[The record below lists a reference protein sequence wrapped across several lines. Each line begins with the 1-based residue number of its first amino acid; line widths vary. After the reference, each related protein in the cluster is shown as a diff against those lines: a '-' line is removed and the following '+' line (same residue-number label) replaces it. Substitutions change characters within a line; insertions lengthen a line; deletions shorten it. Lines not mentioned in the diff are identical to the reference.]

1 MLRKPNQSIH
11 KMSTK
16 KASSALISVFHKDG
30 LEPIVQK
37 FQELGITIYST
48 GGTEKFIKDLG
59 IDVVPVEEVT
69 SYPSILGGRV
79 KTLHPKVFGG
89 ILNRQDN
96 ESDVAQLEEFEIPQL
111 DIVIVDLYPFEKT
124 VASGASEEDII
135 EKIDIGG
142 ISLIRAA
149 AKNFKDV
156 LCVSSMEDY
165 AEVLEL
171 ISNGNGSTT
180 IEDRKRFAA
189 KSFNVSS
196 HYDTAIF
203 NYFNKNHDLAA
214 LKVSETNG
222 KVLRYGE
229 NPHQKGF
236 FFGDFDAMFSKL
248 HGKELS
254 YNNLLD
260 VDAAVNLMDEFKND
274 APTFAILKHNNAC
287 GLAQRDNLHQAYLDA
302 LAGDP
307 VSAFGGVLISNKQI
321 DKATAEEIH
330 KLFCEV
336 VIAPS
341 YADDAL
347 EILKGK
353 KNRIILIQNEVEMP
367 EMIVRTCLNGMLLQ
381 EKDHKTDS
389 ISDLSNTTTK
399 APSANEIEDLIFA
412 SKLCKHTKSNTIVLA
427 KNKQLYASGTGQT
440 SRVDALNQAIHKAK
454 SFKFDLES
462 AVMASDAFFP
472 FPDCV
477 EIAGK
482 SGITSVIQP
491 GGSIKDQLSIDYCNE
506 NGIAMVMTG
515 TRHFKH

>member
-1 MLRKPNQSIH
+1 
-11 KMSTK
+11 MSTVK
-16 KASSALISVFHKDG
+16 KATSALISVFHKDG
-30 LEPIVQK
+30 LEPIVKK

-48 GGTEKFIKDLG
+48 GGTEKFITDLG
-59 IDVVPVEEVT
+59 IPVTPVEDVT

-96 ESDVAQLEEFEIPQL
+96 ESDAAQLVEFNIPQL

-124 VASGASEEDII
+124 VASGAAEQDII

-165 AEVLEL
+165 SDFLDV

-180 IEDRKRFAA
+180 LEDRKRFAA

-203 NYFNKNHDLAA
+203 NYFNKDHDIAA
-214 LKVSETNG
+214 LKISETNG

-236 FFGDFDAMFSKL
+236 FFGDFDAMFSKF

-260 VDAAVNLMDEFKND
+260 VDAAVNLMGEFKND

-287 GLAQRDNLHQAYLDA
+287 GLAQRETLHQAYIDA

-307 VSAFGGVLISNKQI
+307 VSAFGGVLISNKEI

-330 KLFCEV
+330 QLFCEV

-341 YADDAL
+341 YAADAL

-353 KNRIILIQNEVEMP
+353 KNRIILVQNETKMP
-367 EMIVRTCLNGMLLQ
+367 EMLVRTCLNGMLLQ
-381 EKDHKTDS
+381 DKDYKTDS
-389 ISDLSNTTTK
+389 LEDLSYATENK
-399 APSANEIEDLIFA
+399 PNPQELEDLLFA
-412 SKLCKHTKSNTIVLA
+412 SKLCKHTKSNTIILA
-427 KNKQLYASGTGQT
+427 KNKQLCASGTGQT
-440 SRVDALNQAIHKAK
+440 SRVDALNQAIHKAQ
-454 SFKFDLES
+454 SFKFDLKG

-477 EIAGK
+477 EIADKAGVA
-482 SGITSVIQP
+482 SVIQP
-491 GGSIKDQLSIDYCNE
+491 GGSIKDQLSVDYCNK
-506 NGIAMVMTG
+506 NGISMVMTG

>member
-1 MLRKPNQSIH
+1 MNN
-11 KMSTK
+11 TK
-16 KASSALISVFHKDG
+16 TIKSALISVFHKDG
-30 LEPIVQK
+30 LTPLVK
-37 FQELGITIYST
+37 KLDALNVTIYST
-48 GGTEKFIKDLG
+48 GGTEKFIQNLG
-59 IDVVPVEEVT
+59 INVVPVEEVT

-89 ILNRQDN
+89 ILNRQ
-96 ESDVAQLEEFEIPQL
+96 EHQSDLLEMEEYQIPQL
-111 DIVIVDLYPFEKT
+111 DLVIVDLYPFEKT
-124 VASGASEEDII
+124 VASNATEQNII

-149 AKNFKDV
+149 AKNFKDT
-156 LCVSSMEDY
+156 CIVSSINQYDSF
-165 AEVLEL
+165 LKL
-171 ISNGNGSTT
+171 ISENNGETT
-180 IEDRKRFAA
+180 IADRKKLAA
-189 KSFNVSS
+189 KAFNISS

-203 NYFNKNHDLAA
+203 NYFNEDEIAYKA
-214 LKVSETNG
+214 SEINA

-229 NPHQKGF
+229 NPHQKGY
-236 FFGDFDAMFSKL
+236 FFGDLEAMFEQL

-260 VDAAVNLMDEFKND
+260 VDAATNLMGEFSGE

-287 GLAQRDNLHQAYLDA
+287 GFAQRESLHQAYLDA

-307 VSAFGGVLISNKQI
+307 TSAFGGVLISNTEI
-321 DKATAEEIH
+321 DKVTAQEIH

-341 YADDAL
+341 YENDAL

-353 KNRIILIQNEVEMP
+353 KNRVLLIQKETALPQQTVRTALNGILIQD
-367 EMIVRTCLNGMLLQ
+367 
-381 EKDHKTDS
+381 KDLKTD
-389 ISDLSNTTTK
+389 T
-399 APSANEIEDLIFA
+399 IEDITYPTNNKPTKIELEDLLFA
-412 SKLCKHTKSNTIVLA
+412 SKICKHTKSNTIVLV

-440 SRVDALNQAIHKAK
+440 SRVDALRQAIEKAI
-454 SFKFDLES
+454 SFNFDLHG

-477 EIAGK
+477 EIADK
-482 SGITSVIQP
+482 AGIKSVIQP

-506 NGIAMVMTG
+506 HNIGMVFTG

>member
-1 MLRKPNQSIH
+1 
-11 KMSTK
+11 MSTVK
-16 KASSALISVFHKDG
+16 KATSALISVFHKDG
-30 LEPIVQK
+30 LEPIVRK

-59 IDVVPVEEVT
+59 IDVVPVEDVT

-96 ESDVAQLEEFEIPQL
+96 ESDVAQLAEFEIPQL

-124 VASGASEEDII
+124 VASGAPEQEII

-156 LCVSSMEDY
+156 ICVSSMEDY
-165 AEVLEL
+165 SEFLDV
-171 ISNGNGSTT
+171 ISKDKGNTT
-180 IEDRKRFAA
+180 LEDRKNFAA

-203 NYFNKNHDLAA
+203 NYFNQNHDIAA

-260 VDAAVNLMDEFKND
+260 VDAAVNLMGEFKND

-287 GLAQRDNLHQAYLDA
+287 GLAQRETLHQAYVDA

-307 VSAFGGVLISNKQI
+307 VSAFGGVLISNKEI
-321 DKATAEEIH
+321 DKATAAEIH

-341 YADDAL
+341 YGDDAL
-347 EILKGK
+347 DVLKGK
-353 KNRIILIQNEVEMP
+353 KNRIILIQNETEMP
-367 EMIVRTCLNGMLLQ
+367 DMLVRTCLNGMLLQ
-381 EKDHKTDS
+381 EKDHKTDAVA
-389 ISDLSNTTTK
+389 DLSYATDTK
-399 APSANEIEDLIFA
+399 PTDQELEDLIFA

-427 KNKQLYASGTGQT
+427 KNKQLCASGTGQT
-440 SRVDALNQAIHKAK
+440 SRVDALNQAIHKAQ
-454 SFKFDLES
+454 SFKFDLKG

-477 EIAGK
+477 EIADK
-482 SGITSVIQP
+482 AGITSVIQP
-491 GGSIKDQLSIDYCNE
+491 GGSIKDQLSVDYCNE
-506 NGIAMVMTG
+506 NRISMVMTG

>member
-1 MLRKPNQSIH
+1 M
-11 KMSTK
+11 TAK
-16 KASSALISVFHKDG
+16 KASAALISVFHKDG
-30 LEPIVQK
+30 LEPIVK
-37 FQELGITIYST
+37 KLNELGVTLYST
-48 GGTEKFIKDLG
+48 GGTETFIRDLG
-59 IDVVPVEEVT
+59 IDVVPVEDVT

-96 ESDVAQLEEFEIPQL
+96 ESDVAQMKEFDIPQL

-124 VASGASEEDII
+124 VASGASEQDII

-165 AEVLEL
+165 EDFLNV
-171 ISNGNGSTT
+171 ISKGNGTT
-180 IEDRKRFAA
+180 TLEDRKRFATKA
-189 KSFNVSS
+189 FNISS

-203 NYFNKNHDLAA
+203 NYFNKDHAEA
-214 LKVSETNG
+214 VLKISETKG
-222 KVLRYGE
+222 QVLRYGE
-229 NPHQKGF
+229 NPHQRGF
-236 FFGDFDAMFSKL
+236 FFGDFEAMFTKL

-260 VDAAVNLMDEFKND
+260 VDAAVNLMGEFRND
-274 APTFAILKHNNAC
+274 DPTFAILKHNNAC
-287 GLAQRDNLHQAYLDA
+287 GLATRSTIKQAYVDA

-307 VSAFGGVLISNKQI
+307 VSAFGGILISNVEI
-321 DKATAEEIH
+321 DSSTAEEIH
-330 KLFCEV
+330 DLFCEV

-341 YADDAL
+341 YSEEAL

-353 KNRIILIQNEVEMP
+353 KNRIILVQNDIELP
-367 EMIVRTCLNGMLLQ
+367 ETMVRTCLNGVLVQ
-381 EKDHKTDS
+381 DKDSKTDTKE
-389 ISDLSNTTTK
+389 DLTPVTNKKPT
-399 APSANEIEDLIFA
+399 NEEIEDLIFA

-427 KNKQLYASGTGQT
+427 KNKQLCASGTGQT
-440 SRVDALNQAIHKAK
+440 SRVDALNQAIHKAQ
-454 SFKFDLES
+454 SFNFDLNG

-477 EIAGK
+477 EIAHK
-482 SGITSVIQP
+482 AGIKSVIQP

-506 NGIAMVMTG
+506 NGMAMVMTG